1 MREFQLKCQSMS
13 IILLLLAALFTEYVV
28 AADIN
33 VMGLFSNMAII
44 KVDGQQYKL
53 RTGESTPQGIKLLEA
68 NSDVATFIVHGKKQT
83 LSLGSHSS
91 ISTGFAK
98 RDKTEARIM
107 RRHGMYSVAGSVNKQ
122 PVNFLVDT
130 GATWVAMNSATAKRL
145 GIDFRYKGTP
155 GWANTAN
162 GAVKTYKIKL
172 DSVRVGEIELTNVE
186 GAVLDGASPREI
198 LLGMSFLNRVE
209 MQRQGEL
216 LLLRK
221 KW

>member
-1 MREFQLKCQSMS
+1 MRPTKNIF
-13 IILLLLAALFTEYVV
+13 YVV
-28 AADIN
+28 KILVLLFSLATPSYVLSADIK

-44 KVDGQQYKL
+44 KVDGQQHKL
-53 RTGESTPQGIKLLEA
+53 RKGELTPQGIKLISA
-68 NSDVATFIVHGKKQT
+68 DSDTAVFLVNGKKQT
-83 LSLGSHSS
+83 LSLGSSSS
-91 ISTGFAK
+91 ISTSFAK
-98 RDKTEARIM
+98 REKTEARIV

-130 GATWVAMNSATAKRL
+130 GASSVAMNRDTAKKL

-162 GAVKTYKIKL
+162 GRVRTYRIML
-172 DSVRVGEIELTNVE
+172 DSVRVGEIELKNIQ
-186 GAVLDGASPREI
+186 GAVLDGSSPREI

-209 MQRQGEL
+209 MQREGEL
-216 LLLRK
+216 LVLRK

>member
-1 MREFQLKCQSMS
+1 MS
-13 IILLLLAALFTEYVV
+13 IYLRKHVVTTSFVLLFLLTKLSIVY
-28 AADIN
+28 AADIT
-33 VMGLFSNMAII
+33 VMGLFSDMAII
-44 KVDGQQYKL
+44 KVGGQQHKL
-53 RTGESTPQGIKLLEA
+53 RRGESTPQGIKLLRADSEQA
-68 NSDVATFIVHGKKQT
+68 VFLVNGKKQT
-83 LSLGSHSS
+83 LSLGSTSS
-91 ISTGFAK
+91 ISTSFAK

-107 RRHGMYSVAGSVNKQ
+107 RRHGMYSVAGSINKQ
-122 PVNFLVDT
+122 PVKFLVDT
-130 GATWVAMNSATAKRL
+130 GASSVAMNRDTAKRL

-162 GAVKTYKIKL
+162 GPVKTYRVKL
-172 DSVRVGEIELTNVE
+172 DSVRVGEIELTNIQ

-209 MQRQGEL
+209 MQREGEL